1 MPPPLYITIA
11 ITGLLLSGCA
21 APLSAPEQPQVPA
34 SGKPADHIA
43 PSTGLPVQNGM
54 MGYID
59 PETGQITDTPRTPK
73 QAPIELS
80 PELENA
86 MSTSSEGL
94 EEKKSL
100 LPGGGYYID
109 LEGRFQSPLI
119 GTHGK
124 DGKINF
130 VHPVRENSH
139 SRLGSNDEKQ

>member
-1 MPPPLYITIA
+1 MPSPLYIAIA

-21 APLSAPEQPQVPA
+21 APLSAPEQPQAPA
-34 SGKPADHIA
+34 SGKPVAHTA
-43 PSTGLPVQNGM
+43 PGAALPVQSGM

-59 PETGQITDTPRTPK
+59 PETGQITSTPRTPK

-80 PELENA
+80 PEMENA
-86 MSTSSEGL
+86 ISTSSEGL
-94 EEKKSL
+94 EEKKSP
-100 LPGGGYYID
+100 LPSGGYYID

-119 GTHGK
+119 GTHDK

-130 VHPVRENSH
+130 VHPVREKGH